1 MYILDT
7 HTLLWFFDEVE
18 NLSSRV
24 KNIIE
29 SESELFVSIITF
41 WEIAIKQNIGKLKIE
56 QSPSDLMLLTEQQK
70 IGILQISAKHL
81 DVIKTLEKIHS
92 DPFDRFIIAQAQC
105 ENLTILTR
113 DSIIPQYKV
122 KTLW

>member
-7 HTLLWFFDEVE
+7 HTLLWFFDEAE

-56 QSPSDLMLLTEQQK
+56 QRPSDLMLLTEQQE
-70 IGILQISAKHL
+70 IGILQISA
-81 DVIKTLEKIHS
+81 
-92 DPFDRFIIAQAQC
+92 FRQ
-105 ENLTILTR
+105 NILT
-113 DSIIPQYKV
+113 
-122 KTLW
+122 

>member
-7 HTLLWFFDEVE
+7 HTLLWFFDEAE

>member
-29 SESELFVSIITF
+29 SELELFVSIITF

-56 QSPSDLMLLTEQQK
+56 QSPSDLMLLTEQQE

-113 DSIIPQYKV
+113 DSIILQYKV